1 MKTLKIELE
10 DGKLNYKAGEEIR
23 GWVEWETDEDIKGV
37 EVRLFWYTKG
47 KGTEDI
53 GIAETAKFEN
63 CGLIGEENFSFK
75 APVEPYSFSGKL
87 ISLVWAIETVAEPGG
102 ECERV
107 EIVISGTGEEVM
119 LSKSQAEEEGF
130 L

>member
-1 MKTLKIELE
+1 MNKIELYGE
-10 DGKLNYKAGEEIR
+10 NVNYKAGDTID
-23 GWVEWETDEDIKGV
+23 GMVEWRKDEEVESV
-37 EVRLFWYTKG
+37 EVRLFWFTKG

-53 GIAETAKFEN
+53 GIAETVNFEN
-63 CGLIGEENFSFK
+63 CGLIGKEKFSFK
-75 APVEPYSFSGKL
+75 APAGPYSFSGKL